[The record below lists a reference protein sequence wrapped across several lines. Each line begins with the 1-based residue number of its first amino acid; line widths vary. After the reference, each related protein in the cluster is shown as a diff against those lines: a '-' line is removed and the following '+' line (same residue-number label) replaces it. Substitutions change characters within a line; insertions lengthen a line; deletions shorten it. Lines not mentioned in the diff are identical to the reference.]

1 MIVKLEQDLT
11 VEEIEILI
19 RYAEMTDE
27 VERIAKVYNSLVAR
41 IKCSCVNL
49 KNGERIE
56 KLISV
61 SDIYYFE
68 SVDKM
73 TFVYCEKEVYRTDL
87 RLYQITDDFGKFG
100 FVQISKACVINV
112 NMLDGVSPLPSS
124 RMEATLVNG
133 EKVCVTRKYLENIK
147 IALKEGM
154 KP

>member
-27 VERIAKVYNSLVAR
+27 VERIAQIYNSVAVR
-41 IKCSCVNL
+41 IKCSFINP

-56 KLISV
+56 KLVSV

-100 FVQISKACVINV
+100 FVQISKSCVLNV
-112 NMLDGVSPLPSS
+112 NMLDGVAPLPSS
-124 RMEATLVNG
+124 RMEATLTNG
-133 EKVCVTRKYLENIK
+133 EKVYVTRKYLENIK
-147 IALKEGM
+147 SALKEGI
-154 KP
+154 